1 MRLPSRR
8 EAVYR
13 LAAATGLPGRDVG
26 LVLDGDGARIGV
38 ESRAFVERTARRMNL
53 PLADL
58 IRRDAG
64 PTREPPAAVVAAA
77 DAPDAPR
84 ATAPRGRRRYAR
96 RLLACLPSTSPTK
109 AP

>member
-8 EAVYR
+8 EAVFR
-13 LAAATGLPGRDVG
+13 LAMATSLPGRDVG

-77 DAPDAPR
+77 DAPNAPR
-84 ATAPRGRRRYAR
+84 ATSPRGRRRYAR
-96 RLLACLPSTSPTK
+96 RRTDRSPTTPTPK